1 MFAGVSE
8 KQLPL
13 YSSAPAIVSFSEQYG
28 IMVQSLEQLQ
38 PFYKHEG
45 QHLDLP
51 RGSSVNEGR
60 VDKQEKKNRALLI
73 LLNPLF

>member
-8 KQLPL
+8 KQLLL
-13 YSSAPAIVSFSEQYG
+13 YSSAPAIVPFLEQYG
-28 IMVQSLEQLQ
+28 IMVQGLEQLQ
-38 PFYKHEG
+38 PFYKREG

-60 VDKQEKKNRALLI
+60 VDKQEKKKQGLVDI
-73 LLNPLF
+73 T

>member
-8 KQLPL
+8 KQLLL
-13 YSSAPAIVSFSEQYG
+13 YSSAPAIVSFLEQYG
-28 IMVQSLEQLQ
+28 IMVQGLEQLQ
-38 PFYKHEG
+38 PFYKREG

-60 VDKQEKKNRALLI
+60 VDKQEKKKQGLVDI
-73 LLNPLF
+73 T